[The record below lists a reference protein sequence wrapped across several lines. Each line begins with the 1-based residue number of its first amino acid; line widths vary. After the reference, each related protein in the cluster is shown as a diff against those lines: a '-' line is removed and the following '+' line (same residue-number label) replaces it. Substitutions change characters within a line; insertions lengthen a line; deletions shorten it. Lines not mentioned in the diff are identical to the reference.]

1 MATVGNE
8 YRPSLEL
15 GQLVSLV
22 VQQQVS
28 TRAELARITGL
39 ARSTISQR
47 VDELLS
53 LGVLVEVGD
62 GPSSGGRRPTLLA
75 LNPAAGVV
83 LAADLGATHA
93 RYAMTTLSGQPEAE
107 SAVEIDIADGPD
119 VVLGAV
125 VERFEETL
133 RANGRSPAD
142 VKAIGIGVPGP
153 VEFATGTVVQP
164 PIMPGWDGVVVP
176 EVISK
181 HFGAPIFVDNDVN
194 IMGLGEYWSR
204 GLVNEQVLFVK
215 VATGIGC
222 GIITNGEV
230 HRGANGAA
238 GDIGHVRVAVETD
251 VLCSCGNLNCLEAVA
266 SGSAL
271 ARQLAAEGLEVHN
284 AVDVVRLAQAGDARA
299 LRLVR
304 VAGQRIGEVLA
315 TLVNFY
321 NPSRI
326 ILGGALSGLQDNLL
340 AGIRAVVYERA
351 LPLATRRLTLETTTL
366 GHRSAVL
373 GASILG
379 SRGALSP
386 ENISEWVRTE
396 TLSA

>member
-1 MATVGNE
+1 MART
-8 YRPSLEL
+8 
-15 GQLVSLV
+15 
-22 VQQQVS
+22 
-28 TRAELARITGL
+28 TGL

-47 VDELLS
+47 VDELLD
-53 LGVLVEVGD
+53 LGVLIEAGE
-62 GPSSGGRRPTLLA
+62 GRSSGGRRPTLLA

-93 RYAMTTLSGQPEAE
+93 RIAMATLSGQPVAE
-107 SAVEIDIADGPD
+107 GGAEMDIADGPEI
-119 VVLGAV
+119 VLGWLVDRFHEMLAANDRTAQEVRAV
-125 VERFEETL
+125 
-133 RANGRSPAD
+133 GM
-142 VKAIGIGVPGP
+142 GVPGP

-176 EVISK
+176 SVLSS
-181 HFGAPIFVDNDVN
+181 HFDAPIFVDNDVN

-204 GLVNEQVLFVK
+204 GLLDEQVLFVK

-230 HRGANGAA
+230 HRGADGAA
-238 GDIGHVRVAVETD
+238 GDIGHVRVAVDED

-271 ARQLAAEGLEVHN
+271 ARQLAAEGLDAEH
-284 AVDVVRLAQAGDARA
+284 AIDVVRLSQAGDPRA

-315 TLVNFY
+315 SLVNFY

-326 ILGGALSGLQDNLL
+326 ILGGALAGLQDNLL

-351 LPLATRRLTLETTTL
+351 LPLATRHLRIETTAF

-373 GASILG
+373 GATILG
-379 SRGALSP
+379 AHGALSP
-386 ENISEWVRTE
+386 TSISEWVKAGIPADRGTHDVPVVPEASPTSEEGGRDALAARTG
-396 TLSA
+396 